1 MKVAIVTSEAV
12 PFSKTGG
19 LADVTGTLFKEYL
32 HMGIEAFLFMP
43 LYKRTAEQFG
53 EEIQDTGIAIDIP
66 IGKASRQCKVF
77 TLKSQGKGRQNT
89 DKKNLASD
97 FWLLTS
103 ERVFFI
109 GNEEYFGRDELY
121 GTPRGD
127 YPDNDQR
134 FAFFCKSVL
143 ELCKKLKIDMDV
155 IHCNDWQTGLIP
167 IYLKTL
173 YSSADVFRKTI
184 SVITIHNLGYQG
196 IFPPQT
202 MEITGLGWEFFQM
215 EGVEFYGN
223 VNFLKAGIVGAD
235 IITTVSR
242 TYAKEILTPESGFG
256 LDGILRKRADR
267 IYGILNGIDYNEWNP
282 SADKFLPYSYNR
294 SRLSGKT
301 KCKAELMKLCS
312 LEGDTDAPLM
322 SFVGRLSSQ
331 KGIDIFADAI
341 PEIITK
347 GANIVILGKG
357 EEYYHT
363 LLNSVR
369 ERFYRRLFFYSGF
382 DEAIAHLT
390 YAGSDIFLMPSRY
403 EPCGLGQMI
412 AMRYGTIPIGR
423 NTGGLADTIEDG
435 ETGFLFNDYSSR
447 GLMSGIGR
455 ALACYADREL
465 WQRMTKSAMGKDFS
479 WERSARLYLEL
490 YRKFSR

>member
-32 HMGIEAFLFMP
+32 HMGIEAFLFIP

-66 IGKASRQCKVF
+66 LGKAFRKCKVF
-77 TLKSQGKGRQNT
+77 QWSRVESKTHGGQG
-89 DKKNLASD
+89 S
-97 FWLLTS
+97 
-103 ERVFFI
+103 VFFI
-109 GNEEYFGRDELY
+109 GNEEYFGRNELY

-143 ELCKKLKIDMDV
+143 EAFKRLNIDIDIM
-155 IHCNDWQTGLIP
+155 HCNDWQTGLIP

-173 YSSADVFRKTI
+173 YSNAGVFRKTI

-196 IFPPQT
+196 IFPPQAI
-202 MEITGLGWEFFQM
+202 EITGLGWELFNM

-267 IYGILNGIDYNEWNP
+267 ICGILNGIDYNEWNP

-312 LEGDTDAPLM
+312 LEGDADAPLL
-322 SFVGRLSSQ
+322 SFIGRLSSQ

-341 PEIITK
+341 PEIIAK
-347 GANIVILGKG
+347 GVNIVILGKG
-357 EEYYHT
+357 EDYFQT
-363 LLNSVR
+363 LLNSLR
-369 ERFYRRLFFYSGF
+369 ERFAKGFFFYSGF

-390 YAGSDIFLMPSRY
+390 YAGSDMFLMPSRY

-412 AMRYGTIPIGR
+412 AMRYGAIPIGR
-423 NTGGLADTIEDG
+423 KTGGLTDTIEDG
-435 ETGFLFNDYSSR
+435 ETGFLFDEYSSR
-447 GLMSGIGR
+447 GLMNGINR
-455 ALACYADREL
+455 ALTDYADKDA
-465 WQRMTKSAMGKDFS
+465 WHRMIKSAMGRDFS
-479 WERSARLYLEL
+479 WERSAGLYLEL